1 MATNSTRLK
10 RRSFLKWGAAGLAGI
25 AVNPVSGA
33 RKDDGRGA
41 PLNPQK
47 KDVIV
52 RTLGR
57 TGLKLPV
64 VSLGVMNSNSPDLIR
79 AALDRGIVMLDT
91 AHGYQGGT
99 NEVVI
104 GQVIKGRPRDSFV
117 VATKVP
123 APGRDRKTGA
133 IPADAKAEP
142 FLEMFNLSLERLGL
156 EYVDI
161 LYQHNVLARDQVF
174 FEPVLMALQK
184 IKKEGRARWIGVTTH
199 GNEPEVIRAAVES
212 KVHDV
217 VLTAYNFRQDHRDE
231 VRKAVAEA
239 AAAGVGIVAM
249 KTQAGAFWDKEK
261 QHPINM
267 KAALKWVLSD
277 PNVTTA
283 IPGMTTFD
291 QLEED
296 LAVMTDLTL
305 TGQELKD
312 LKVDLHGG
320 LYCQYCRQCLP
331 GCLEG
336 LPIPDLMRGYMYA
349 YGYKNLGLARDL
361 LEELDV
367 PAAPCR
373 TCGTCTVKCA
383 KGFDVADRI
392 KDIVRLK
399 DVPADFLV

>member
-1 MATNSTRLK
+1 MKTNENTLK
-10 RRSFLKWGAAGLAGI
+10 RRSFLKWSAAGLAGL
-25 AVNPVSGA
+25 AVTPASGA
-33 RKDDGRGA
+33 GKVDPRGEAA
-41 PLNPQK
+41 PPQK
-47 KDVIV
+47 KDKII
-52 RTLGR
+52 RSLGR

-64 VSLGVMNSNSPDLIR
+64 VSMGVMNSNNLDLIR
-79 AALDRGIVMLDT
+79 AALDGGIVMLDT
-91 AHGYQGGT
+91 AHGYQRGT
-99 NEVVI
+99 NEVAI
-104 GQVIKGRPRDSFV
+104 GKVIKGRPRDSFV
-117 VATKVP
+117 IATKVP
-123 APGRDRKTGA
+123 APGRDRSTGA

-174 FEPVLMALQK
+174 FEPVLKALQK
-184 IKKEGRARWIGVTTH
+184 IKKEGRARFIGVTTH

-217 VLTAYNFRQDHRDE
+217 VLSAYNFRQDHRDE

-267 KAALKWVLSD
+267 KAALKWVLND

-296 LAVMTDLTL
+296 LAVMSDLTL
-305 TGQELKD
+305 TEQDLKD
-312 LKVDLHGG
+312 LKMDVHGG
-320 LYCQYCRQCLP
+320 LYCQHCRQCLP
-331 GCLEG
+331 GCRQG
-336 LPIPDLMRGYMYA
+336 LPVPDLMRGYMYA
-349 YGYKNLGLARDL
+349 YGYRNMSLASDL
-361 LEELDV
+361 LGELDV
-367 PAAPCR
+367 PAEACR
-373 TCGTCTVKCA
+373 NCGTCTVRCA
-383 KGFDVADRI
+383 KGFDVAGRI
-392 KDIVRLK
+392 RDIVRLK
-399 DVPADFLV
+399 DVPLDFLA

>member
-1 MATNSTRLK
+1 MRANENRLK
-10 RRSFLKWGAAGLAGI
+10 RRSFITMGAAGLAGL
-25 AVNPVSGA
+25 AFSPVSGA
-33 RKDDGRGA
+33 RKEDPRA
-41 PLNPQK
+41 EASSPQK
-47 KDVIV
+47 KNGLV

-64 VSLGVMNSNSPDLIR
+64 VSMGVMNSNNPDLIR
-79 AALDRGIVMLDT
+79 AALDGGIVMLDT
-91 AHGYQGGT
+91 AHGYQRGT

-117 VATKVP
+117 IATKVP
-123 APGRDRKTGA
+123 APGRDRSTGA

-142 FLEMFNLSLERLGL
+142 FFEMFNLSLERLGL
-156 EYVDI
+156 EYVDV
-161 LYQHNVLARDQVF
+161 LYQHNVLARDQAL
-174 FEPVLMALQK
+174 FEPVLKALQK

-199 GNEPEVIRAAVES
+199 GNEPEVIRAAVEA
-212 KVHDV
+212 KVHEV
-217 VLTAYNFRQDHRDE
+217 VLTAYNFRQDYRDE

-283 IPGMTTFD
+283 VPGMTTFD

-296 LAVMTDLTL
+296 LAVMSDLTL
-305 TGQELKD
+305 TEQELKD
-312 LKVDLHGG
+312 LRADLQGG
-320 LYCQYCRQCLP
+320 LYCQHCRQCLP
-331 GCLEG
+331 GCRQG
-336 LPIPDLMRGYMYA
+336 LPVPDLMRGYMYA
-349 YGYKNLGLARDL
+349 YGYRNMGLARDL
-361 LEELDV
+361 LEEVDI
-367 PAAPCR
+367 ATDACR
-373 TCGTCTVKCA
+373 SCGNCTVKCA

-399 DVPADFLV
+399 DIPADFLA